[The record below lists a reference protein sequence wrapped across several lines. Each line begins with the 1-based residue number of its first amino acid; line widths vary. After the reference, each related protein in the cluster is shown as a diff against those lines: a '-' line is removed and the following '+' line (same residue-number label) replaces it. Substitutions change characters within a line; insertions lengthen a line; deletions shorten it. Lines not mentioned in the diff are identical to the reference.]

1 MRKLLLR
8 WIINAVAIY
17 AAVSLVPGIGAAEGW
32 VVYMVLALVLGL
44 VNALIAPIV
53 KLFAFPLV
61 LLTLGLFT
69 LLINALM
76 LWLASAIGTFLG
88 FPLSIDNAL
97 AATLGA
103 LVISIVSF
111 VLSALTG
118 VNAKDRKRDRR

>member
-1 MRKLLLR
+1 
-8 WIINAVAIY
+8 
-17 AAVSLVPGIGAAEGW
+17 
-32 VVYMVLALVLGL
+32 
-44 VNALIAPIV
+44 
-53 KLFAFPLV
+53 
-61 LLTLGLFT
+61 
-69 LLINALM
+69 M